1 MKSPL
6 EQKQSLDEIILQL
19 RNIDGKLDA
28 GRIIRAYRENG
39 KILSFF
45 ERTKSTII
53 QDNKKDLTITF
64 SDDKTNPLVQMQ
76 DLEEV
81 IRQLHKINSLIYSGQ
96 IVPASGSCNKLMA
109 SLRRKKLL
117 LIEQE
122 NKEQGKDEKQLI

>member
-81 IRQLHKINSLIYSGQ
+81 IRQLHKINSLIYSG
-96 IVPASGSCNKLMA
+96 
-109 SLRRKKLL
+109 
-117 LIEQE
+117 
-122 NKEQGKDEKQLI
+122 